1 MADTSSI
8 PKIPL
13 GEAVELIV
21 NWIQDNLGW
30 LLDGITAV
38 LEALINATLYV
49 LTIIPP
55 AIMILILS
63 GLMYVLVRR
72 KAKFM
77 GENTSLKTKGGL
89 KLLQLPIMTILCLL
103 LIWDLR
109 LWESSMETLSLVIV
123 AAIISLLIG
132 IPIGIMSAKS
142 TKIEFSMKIFLDFM
156 QTMPS
161 FVYLIP
167 AVIFFGLGE
176 VPGVIATVI
185 FAMPPAIRLT
195 ELGIRQVPAEL
206 VEVADAF
213 GATPSQKLIKVELP
227 VAIPTIM
234 AGVNQCIMLA
244 LSMTVIASMIG
255 AGGLGYQVLYGI
267 MRVDIGAGFEAGL
280 AIVIIAIILDRLTQ
294 NVVTV
299 REQKR

>member
-1 MADTSSI
+1 MADTSPI

-13 GEAVELIV
+13 GDAVEAIV
-21 NWIQDNLGW
+21 DWIKANLGW
-30 LLDGITAV
+30 LLDGITAI
-38 LEALINATLYV
+38 LDAFINAAFFV
-49 LTIIPP
+49 LTVIPP
-55 AIMILILS
+55 ALMILIVS
-63 GLMYVLVRR
+63 GLMYILVRR
-72 KAKFM
+72 KALSM
-77 GENTSLKTKGGL
+77 GQNTSLRTKSGL
-89 KLLQLPIMTILCLL
+89 KLLQLPIMTLLCLL

-109 LWESSMETLSLVIV
+109 LWPETMETLALVIVGAAISLVIGV
-123 AAIISLLIG
+123 
-132 IPIGIMSAKS
+132 PIGIFSAKS
-142 TKIEFSMKIFLDFM
+142 TRLQGFMRIFLDFM

-167 AVIFFGLGE
+167 AIIFFGLGE

-195 ELGIRQVPAEL
+195 ELGIRQIPKEL

-213 GATPSQKLIKVELP
+213 GATPVQKLVKVELP
-227 VAIPTIM
+227 VAMPTIM

-267 MRVDIGAGFEAGL
+267 QRVDIGTGFEAGL

-294 NVVTV
+294 NIIIV
-299 REQKR
+299 REQSG

>member
-1 MADTSSI
+1 MADTSPI

-13 GEAVELIV
+13 GDAVEAIV
-21 NWIQDNLGW
+21 DWIKANLGW
-30 LLDGITAV
+30 LLDGITAI
-38 LEALINATLYV
+38 LDAFINAAFFV
-49 LTIIPP
+49 LTVIPP
-55 AIMILILS
+55 ALMILIVS
-63 GLMYVLVRR
+63 GLMYILVRR
-72 KAKFM
+72 KALYM
-77 GENTSLKTKGGL
+77 GQNTSLRTKSGL
-89 KLLQLPIMTILCLL
+89 KLLQLPIMTLLCLL

-109 LWESSMETLSLVIV
+109 LWPETMETLALVIVGAAISLVIGV
-123 AAIISLLIG
+123 
-132 IPIGIMSAKS
+132 PIGIFSAKS
-142 TKIEFSMKIFLDFM
+142 TRLQGFMRIFLDFM

-167 AVIFFGLGE
+167 AIIFFGLGE

-195 ELGIRQVPAEL
+195 ELGIRQIPKEL

-213 GATPSQKLIKVELP
+213 GATPVQKLVKVELP
-227 VAIPTIM
+227 VAMPTIM

-267 MRVDIGAGFEAGL
+267 QRVDIGTGFEAGL

-294 NVVTV
+294 NIIIV
-299 REQKR
+299 REQSG

>member
-1 MADTSSI
+1 MSAQPAI
-8 PKIPL
+8 PKLPL
-13 GEAVELIV
+13 GEAVEAIV
-21 NWIQDNLGW
+21 DWIQVSLGW

-38 LEALINATLYV
+38 LDTLIGAAEFI
-49 LTIIPP
+49 LTVIPP
-55 AIMILILS
+55 VIMALLIS
-63 GLMYVLVRR
+63 GIMYFLVRR
-72 KAKFM
+72 KAGLK
-77 GENTSLKTKGGL
+77 GEATSLKSKNGL
-89 KLLQLPIMTILCLL
+89 KLLQLPVMTLLCLL
-103 LIWDLR
+103 LIWDLQ
-109 LWESSMETLSLVIV
+109 LWDDAMETLALVIV
-123 AAIISLLIG
+123 AAMISLVIG
-132 IPIGIMSAKS
+132 IPIGILSAKS
-142 TKIEFSMKIFLDFM
+142 ERLEGLMRVFLDFM

-185 FAMPPAIRLT
+185 FSMPPAIRLT
-195 ELGIRQVPAEL
+195 ELGIRQIPKEL

-213 GATPSQKLIKVELP
+213 GAKPSQKLVKVELP
-227 VAIPTIM
+227 VAMPTIM

-267 MRVDIGAGFEAGL
+267 QRVDIGTGFEAGL

-294 NVVTV
+294 NIIHV
-299 REQKR
+299 RGHQG

>member
-1 MADTSSI
+1 
-8 PKIPL
+8 
-13 GEAVELIV
+13 
-21 NWIQDNLGW
+21 
-30 LLDGITAV
+30 
-38 LEALINATLYV
+38 
-49 LTIIPP
+49 
-55 AIMILILS
+55 
-63 GLMYVLVRR
+63 MYFLVRR
-72 KAKFM
+72 KAKFI
-77 GENTSLKTKGGL
+77 GQNTSLKTRSGL
-89 KLLQLPIMTILCLL
+89 KLLQLPLMTMLCLL

-109 LWESSMETLSLVIV
+109 LWPETMETLSLVIV
-123 AAIISLLIG
+123 GAAISLVIG
-132 IPIGIMSAKS
+132 IPIGILSAKS
-142 TKIEFSMKIFLDFM
+142 TRLESFMRIFLDFM

-167 AVIFFGLGE
+167 AIIFFGLGE

-195 ELGIRQVPAEL
+195 ELGIRQIPKEL

-213 GATPSQKLIKVELP
+213 GATPVQKLIKVELP

-267 MRVDIGAGFEAGL
+267 QRVDIGTGFEAGL

-294 NVVTV
+294 NIIIV
-299 REQKR
+299 REQKG